1 MDHLMER
8 NYERETVYLY
18 QFPGSSTASSM
29 SPYCIKVEA
38 FCPLYNIK
46 VVCRYTTM
54 ARGKNKKL
62 PMIELNGEQ
71 IVDSQIIL
79 RRLAEHFN
87 LQVYSD
93 THTAGLGHSIER
105 TLDNHT
111 VHLLQYDQTR
121 VVPEVVRLIVSGMV
135 PSIVCPIAVPLVS
148 WAFKRK
154 LLTAIHGSIGRFT
167 DYEYDELLKNDLEQL
182 QNILGESS
190 FLLGEEPTQ
199 VDCVAFGHFG
209 SSYYCFPSARSHI
222 NELIGSAEFASLRE
236 YLERVKQRIFG
247 NEFCQ
252 K

>member
-1 MDHLMER
+1 MVHLIER
-8 NYERETVYLY
+8 NYERDTVYLY

-38 FCPLYNIK
+38 FCRLHNLK
-46 VVCRYTTM
+46 VMRRYTTT

-71 IVDSQIIL
+71 IADSQIIL
-79 RRLAEHFN
+79 RRLAQHFN
-87 LQVYSD
+87 LKVYPD
-93 THTAGLGHSIER
+93 PLTAGLGHSIER

-121 VVPEVVRLIVSGMV
+121 VITEIMRVMLTGMV
-135 PSIVCPIAVPLVS
+135 PSIVRPIAVPLGA
-148 WAFKRK
+148 WAFKRN
-154 LLTAIHGSIGRFT
+154 LLSATRDSIGRFT
-167 DYEYDELLKNDLEQL
+167 DDEYDELLKNDLDQL
-182 QNILGESS
+182 QNILGENS

-199 VDCVAFGHFG
+199 VDCVALGHFG
-209 SSYYCFPSARSHI
+209 SSYYCIPSARSHI
-222 NELIGSAEFASLRE
+222 NELIESAEFASLRA